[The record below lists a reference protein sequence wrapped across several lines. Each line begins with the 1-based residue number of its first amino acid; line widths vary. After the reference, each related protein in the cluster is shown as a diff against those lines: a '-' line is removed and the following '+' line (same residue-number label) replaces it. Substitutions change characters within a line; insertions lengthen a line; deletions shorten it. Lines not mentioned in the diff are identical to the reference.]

1 MERDNEW
8 WAVAKDVAVALG
20 YDHPENAIAQHCR
33 DAIKHRIGVE
43 NVAPR
48 IRESHSK
55 ARKTQNMIIIPEKDL
70 YRLIFHSHLPEA
82 EAFQEWIFDIIKEL
96 RKSLGLSGY
105 EAFCLMD
112 KAHQKEAMHKL
123 SESLREPV
131 KVDYIKAN
139 IIADKTVSIMHGYS
153 KLIKKPDMDEGMLRD
168 RELVLADTVEL
179 MALNAR
185 FHLGLSIS
193 EQVYQ
198 KYGPPAQG
206 KTA

>member
-1 MERDNEW
+1 MERNNEW

-20 YDHPENAIAQHCR
+20 YDHPENAITQHCKE
-33 DAIKHRIGVE
+33 AIRHRIGVE
-43 NVAPR
+43 YVTPR

-55 ARKTQNMIIIPEKDL
+55 ARKTQNMTIIPEKDL

-96 RKSLGLSGY
+96 RKSLGMNGY
-105 EAFCLMD
+105 EAFLVLD

-131 KVDYIKAN
+131 KVDYI
-139 IIADKTVSIMHGYS
+139 IADKVVSTMHGYS

-168 RELVLADTVEL
+168 RESILADTVEL
-179 MALNAR
+179 MALNER